1 MTKIYRVSCD
11 MDKFQSLAWADPDL
25 ARTEALNLD
34 GHPRK
39 EGWPKPAVRLVDPQK
54 KPGDFMALGESR
66 NLVIRRSHP
75 LADFFIL
82 AGEALPLKVAAGQKG
97 LAKDLVVLNVKEC
110 LNILNV
116 KESVFTPTGREEQ
129 LKVSK
134 YEFYVHRRSEST
146 IFTDFRTRL
155 SEIYCLEVDRQY
167 SYPEGHGDDGNEFK
181 EACRFHKATGLKF
194 ELLWKG

>member
-1 MTKIYRVSCD
+1 MTKIYRVRCD
-11 MDKFQSLAWADPDL
+11 MIKFQSLAWADPDL

-75 LADFFIL
+75 LADFFDL
-82 AGEALPLKVAAGQKG
+82 AGEALPLKIATGQKG

-116 KESVFTPTGREEQ
+116 KESACTPTGQQEQ

-134 YEFYVHRRSEST
+134 YVFYAQRRSEST

-155 SEIYCLEVDRQY
+155 SEVYCLEVDRQY

-181 EACRFHKATGLKF
+181 AAYEFHKATGLKF
-194 ELLWKG
+194 ELLWEG